1 MFGWTTL
8 GARWRTE
15 QAYQALEILKAHR
28 IPSRMP
34 SDDMFF
40 IGPFHL
46 PHPDRGWQIF
56 VRRWDVRRA
65 LALLAREGLM
75 NDAAQEGRA
84 KADADAVMPLTADL
98 TTRKMAV
105 KIRDGISAEDLE
117 RFLKL
122 FVEVTFR
129 VKGFVR
135 TDTGM
140 CLVNCVGNLI
150 SVEPYGAAVPEDR
163 VGTLI
168 VLSGAG
174 MPVKKQ
180 VKEAVDWYKE
190 WAEVMS

>member
-46 PHPDRGWQIF
+46 PHPDRRWQIF

-75 NDAAQEGRA
+75 IDAAQEGRA
-84 KADADAVMPLTADL
+84 KADAALRRPHPQPGAIV
-98 TTRKMAV
+98 
-105 KIRDGISAEDLE
+105 
-117 RFLKL
+117 
-122 FVEVTFR
+122 FR
-129 VKGFVR
+129 A
-135 TDTGM
+135 
-140 CLVNCVGNLI
+140 
-150 SVEPYGAAVPEDR
+150 VEPD
-163 VGTLI
+163 
-168 VLSGAG
+168 
-174 MPVKKQ
+174 Q
-180 VKEAVDWYKE
+180 V
-190 WAEVMS
+190 